1 MLSRILVTAVSL
13 LAPIAFAQ
21 RLICCPIAA
30 ALLED
35 SQFLLELKNPLK
47 PAIFDTIQIYG

>member
-35 SQFLLELKNPLK
+35 SQFLLELKK
-47 PAIFDTIQIYG
+47 PSKASYF